1 MSNDVDFCPLGL
13 QTVHLADVD
22 RRMEEF
28 DAVAMAGVFEAHYT
42 QYTTKIPFLLAILS
56 GWPLFRIYAGLT
68 EALRS
73 RADFPRLASNGICG
87 GAVQLGD
94 IFLAMRMLSVDF
106 VEDAPN
112 LLMILARILTAAEAA
127 TGDEDCFMALCFAYL
142 GRAVVMASVD
152 FTGATANGVK
162 EFLGIFLYS
171 YVSIRS
177 YGDIHICTIYTCTVY
192 TVYELH
198 T

>member
-68 EALRS
+68 EAV
-73 RADFPRLASNGICG
+73 RARPDFPQLPSSGICG

-94 IFLAMRMLSVDF
+94 IFSAMRMLES

-112 LLMILARILTAAEAA
+112 LLMILARILTAAEAT
-127 TGDEDCFMALCFAYL
+127 TGEEDCFMALSFAYL

-162 EFLGIFLYS
+162 EFLDIFSEVLITKAS
-171 YVSIRS
+171 FSM
-177 YGDIHICTIYTCTVY
+177 
-192 TVYELH
+192 L
-198 T
+198 